1 MRRRLNLA
9 PEPLPRARCFARR
22 PSPRRNMSVPSSRSA
37 PRDTA
42 PPGISTTSRRGGEL
56 LGILALV
63 ALAAFLLR
71 VSWRRWNHPLV
82 DFGRELHIPW
92 RLSEG
97 AVLYRDVDDVYGPFS
112 QYFNA
117 GLFSVFGPGLIVLVI
132 ANLAIATAIVAAA
145 YGVFRRAWGAVGAW
159 TACGLFL
166 SLFAFNQAFY
176 LGNFNYVT
184 PYAHEATHG
193 VLVCLALVALVGRWL
208 EQPTHTRS
216 FGAGLCLGLTL
227 VIKPEFIL
235 AGFAVITAAV
245 FLRWRAGGRI
255 SGAEAWRFGL
265 GACIPT
271 ALFFLHFVR
280 HLPVTAAAVAAGRA
294 WTSLLVH
301 SEFVGLKYQLT
312 FMGLDQ
318 PWSNLLLHARKS
330 FIAAMA
336 LAGFVYGLRRA
347 MGLASWPK
355 TLALGFVFAAA
366 LTFGLL
372 IRIDQIGACLL
383 ALLGGY
389 LIMRLSGKRGVGSDA
404 GSAAGVVFGWR
415 ILIVVLG
422 VALMARMVLAGRI
435 VQFGFFQAAVATMAL
450 GAIFVSEA
458 VAWLPNL
465 RGRQALLAGLAA
477 ALAVPGIVRMIAIS
491 QEFQRLQTFPVG
503 LDRDQFFTYPPEIDA
518 TGAVVRTVVEKLAEL
533 PREQTLLALPEA
545 SMINYLS
552 RRPSPLPQFQFHG
565 FTTEGGREAEVVNAL
580 TVNPPDIVVIV
591 SRDLRD
597 FGVKIYG
604 ERDGAGR
611 QIMRWIA
618 ERYEITH
625 KIDNDPLDSAQCGA
639 YILQKKSPVAPGR

>member
-1 MRRRLNLA
+1 
-9 PEPLPRARCFARR
+9 
-22 PSPRRNMSVPSSRSA
+22 MSAPSSRSA

-42 PPGISTTSRRGGEL
+42 PPGISPASPWGGEW
-56 LGILALV
+56 LGILALG

-71 VSWRRWNHPLV
+71 ASWRRWNHPLV

-117 GLFSVFGPGLIVLVI
+117 GLFSVVGPGLIVLVV
-132 ANLAIATAIVAAA
+132 ANLAIATAIVATA

-159 TACGLFL
+159 TACALFL

-193 VLVCLALVALVGRWL
+193 VLVCLALVALLGRWL
-208 EQPTHTRS
+208 EQPTRARI
-216 FGAGLCLGLTL
+216 FGAGLCAGLTL
-227 VIKPEFIL
+227 VLKPEFIL
-235 AGFAVITAAV
+235 AGFAVVAAAV

-255 SGAEAWRFGL
+255 SGGDAWRFAA
-265 GACIPT
+265 GALMPS
-271 ALFFLHFVR
+271 ALFFFYFAW
-280 HLPVTAAAVAAGRA
+280 HLPVAAAAVAAGRA
-294 WTSLLVH
+294 WTSLFVH

-312 FMGLDQ
+312 FMGLDH
-318 PWSNLLLHARKS
+318 PWPNLLLHVRKS
-330 FIAAMA
+330 VIAAA
-336 LAGFVYGLRRA
+336 VLVGTAYLLRRA
-347 MGLASWPK
+347 LGLAGWSK
-355 TLALGFVFAAA
+355 TLALGLVFAAA
-366 LTFGLL
+366 LTIGFLV
-372 IRIDQIGACLL
+372 RIDQIGACLL

-389 LIMRLSGKRGVGSDA
+389 LIVRLSGKRVGDSP
-404 GSAAGVVFGWR
+404 AAGGAVFGWR

-422 VALMARMVLAGRI
+422 VALMARMFLAGRI

-458 VAWLPNL
+458 VAWLPSV
-465 RGRQALLAGLAA
+465 RGRQAYLAALVA
-477 ALAVPGIVRMIAIS
+477 ALAAPGIVRMVAIS

-503 LDRDQFFTYPPEIDA
+503 TGRDQFFTYPPEIDA
-518 TGAVVRTVVEKLAEL
+518 TGIVVRTVVEKLAEL
-533 PREQTLLALPEA
+533 PREQTLFALPEA

-565 FTTEGGREAEVVNAL
+565 FTTEGGREAEVVKAL
-580 TVNPPDIVVIV
+580 SANPPDLVVII

-639 YILQKKSPVAPGR
+639 YIMQKKLPAAPGR

>member
-1 MRRRLNLA
+1 
-9 PEPLPRARCFARR
+9 
-22 PSPRRNMSVPSSRSA
+22 MSAPSSRS
-37 PRDTA
+37 
-42 PPGISTTSRRGGEL
+42 TSRDATPAERTSPSPWGGEL
-56 LGILALV
+56 LGILGLV

-71 VSWRRWNHPLV
+71 VSWRKWNHPLV

-117 GLFSVFGPGLIVLVI
+117 GLFTLFGPGLIVLVI
-132 ANLAIATAIVAAA
+132 ANLVIAAAIVATA

-208 EQPTHTRS
+208 EQPTHARI
-216 FGAGLCLGLTL
+216 FGAGLCVGLTL

-235 AGFAVITAAV
+235 AGFAVIAAAM
-245 FLRWRAGGRI
+245 FLRWRSGGRI
-255 SGAEAWRFGL
+255 SGGEAWRFGL
-265 GACIPT
+265 GAIMPT
-271 ALFFLHFVR
+271 ALFFVYFAW
-280 HLPVTAAAVAAGRA
+280 HLPVTAAAVATGRA

-318 PWSNLLLHARKS
+318 PWSNFLLHVRKS
-330 FIAAMA
+330 LIAGAV
-336 LAGFVYGLRRA
+336 LAGAVYLLRRA
-347 MGLASWPK
+347 LMLTAWKRP
-355 TLALGFVFAAA
+355 TALVFVLAAA
-366 LTFGLL
+366 LTFGVLV
-372 IRIDQIGACLL
+372 RIDQIGACLL

-389 LIMRLSGKRGVGSDA
+389 LIVRLSWKRVVDA
-404 GSAAGVVFGWR
+404 PSADGAAFGWR

-422 VALMARMVLAGRI
+422 VALMARMILAGRI

-450 GAIFVSEA
+450 GAIFVSEP
-458 VAWLPNL
+458 VACLPNV
-465 RGRQALLAGLAA
+465 RGRQALLAVLAA
-477 ALAVPGIVRMIAIS
+477 ALAVPGIVRMVAIS

-503 LDRDQFFTYPPEIDA
+503 TGRDQFFYYPPEIDA
-518 TGAVVRTVVEKLAEL
+518 TGFVVRTVVEKLAEL
-533 PREQTLLALPEA
+533 PREQTLLALPEG

-552 RRPSPLPQFQFHG
+552 RRTSPLPQFQFHG
-565 FTTEGGREAEVVNAL
+565 FTTEGGRETEVVKAL
-580 TVNPPDIVVIV
+580 TANPPDIVVIA

-639 YILQKKSPVAPGR
+639 YIMQKKLPAVSAR

>member
-1 MRRRLNLA
+1 MPA
-9 PEPLPRARCFARR
+9 PSARADQRNAAPAERTQPPRW
-22 PSPRRNMSVPSSRSA
+22 
-37 PRDTA
+37 
-42 PPGISTTSRRGGEL
+42 GGEQ
-56 LGILALV
+56 LGILGLV

-71 VSWRRWNHPLV
+71 VSWRKWNHPLV

-117 GLFSVFGPGLIVLVI
+117 GLFTVFGPGLTVLVI
-132 ANLAIATAIVAAA
+132 ANLAIATAIVAVA

-193 VLVCLALVALVGRWL
+193 VLVCLALVALLGRWL
-208 EQPTHTRS
+208 EQPTQART

-235 AGFAVITAAV
+235 AGGAVVATAV
-245 FLRWRAGGRI
+245 FLRWRAGGQI
-255 SGAEAWRFGL
+255 SVGEAWRFGL
-265 GACIPT
+265 GAVLPT
-271 ALFFLHFVR
+271 LLFFAYFAW
-280 HLPVTAAAVAAGRA
+280 HLPVAAAAVAAGRA

-330 FIAAMA
+330 LIAAVA
-336 LAGFVYGLRRA
+336 LAGFVYLVRRA
-347 MGLASWPK
+347 LAFTDWQK
-355 TLALGFVFAAA
+355 ATALVLVFAAA
-366 LTFGLL
+366 VTFGVLV
-372 IRIDQIGACLL
+372 RIDQIGSCLL
-383 ALLGGY
+383 ALLSGY
-389 LIMRLSGKRGVGSDA
+389 LIVRLSRKRGGDFDVP
-404 GSAAGVVFGWR
+404 SANTAAFGWR

-450 GAIFVSEA
+450 GAILISEP
-458 VAWLPNL
+458 VAWLPNG
-465 RGRQALLAGLAA
+465 RGRRALLAVLVA
-477 ALAVPGIVRMIAIS
+477 ALAVPGIVRMVAIS

-503 LDRDQFFTYPPEIDA
+503 TGRDQFYYYPPEIDA
-518 TGAVVRTVVEKLAEL
+518 TGFVVRTVVEKLAEL
-533 PREQTLLALPEA
+533 PPEQTLLALPEG

-552 RRPSPLPQFQFHG
+552 RRTSPLPQFQFHG
-565 FTTEGGREAEVVNAL
+565 FTTEGGREAEVVKAL
-580 TVNPPDIVVIV
+580 TAKPPDIVVIT

-611 QIMRWIA
+611 LIMRWIA

-639 YILQKKSPVAPGR
+639 YIMQKKPAAAPVR